1 MDADAPEKQL
11 SRGKVHQLLGAEHL
25 TTEPGRVLVRGRVK
39 IDKKKLEVLAGLRDS
54 LGEVK
59 RSSVI
64 RLSYC
69 TADQW
74 LINDYLRVQ
83 ILADF
88 GNSAFSGY
96 SF

>member
-1 MDADAPEKQL
+1 M
-11 SRGKVHQLLGAEHL
+11 
-25 TTEPGRVLVRGRVK
+25 K

-59 RSSVI
+59 RSSLI
-64 RLSYC
+64 RL

-83 ILADF
+83 ILVDF
-88 GNSAFSGY
+88 GNSAFSRY